1 MQWMSS
7 PSAYFILV
15 VAILYLVFVLTIL
28 KGSYV
33 HSMLACFVAQHRLF
47 VTRFDSRGRKEL
59 SQILRDAP

>member
-1 MQWMSS
+1 
-7 PSAYFILV
+7 V